1 MFRILFTMVLL
12 AVFAATSLRAE
23 WQNKQFAWEKCQT
36 SIPGVLLAEWKFN
49 TPRLIC
55 VYALR
60 IDLQT
65 PGLQFHVT
73 GKADQYGQPMPGEPG
88 FIIRTK
94 RQTTVAFFNEM
105 QKKHRF
111 PMAAA
116 VNAAPW
122 SPWKKPWNHPYA
134 DRMGLLVS
142 DGDVVLPPNG
152 KRPAFIV
159 YKDGKVDMQILPPD
173 ADLSNIRH
181 AVSGFFYIL
190 EKSTPSGKQQ
200 GTAPRTG
207 IGLSADRRY
216 LYIFVADGRQPEY
229 SLGMTEFEVGTFLR
243 YLGADIGINMDGGG
257 SSTLVLRRK
266 NKAVMLNKQL
276 ANGIRTV
283 GASLGISI
291 PRR

>member
-12 AVFAATSLRAE
+12 AVFAATPLRAE
-23 WQNKQFAWEKCQT
+23 WQNKQFAWEKCNT
-36 SIPGVLLAEWKFN
+36 SIPGVHLAEWKFN

-65 PGLQFHVT
+65 PGLQFHIT
-73 GKADQYGQPMPGEPG
+73 GKAAQYGQPMPGEPG
-88 FIIRTK
+88 FIIRTR
-94 RQTTVAFFNEM
+94 RQTTVAFFNEL
-105 QKKHRF
+105 QRKHRV

-134 DRMGLLVS
+134 DRLSLLVS
-142 DGDVVLPPNG
+142 NGDIVLPPNG

-181 AVSGFFYIL
+181 AVSGFRFVL
-190 EKSTPSGKQQ
+190 EKKEPSGKQQ

-266 NKAVMLNKQL
+266 NKAVMLNKQP

-291 PRR
+291 PHQ